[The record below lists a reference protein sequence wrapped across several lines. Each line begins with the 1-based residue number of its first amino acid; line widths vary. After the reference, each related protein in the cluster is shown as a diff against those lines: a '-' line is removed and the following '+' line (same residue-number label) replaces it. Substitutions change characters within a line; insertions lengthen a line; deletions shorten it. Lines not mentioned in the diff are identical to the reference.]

1 MRESC
6 IVESYILLDDR
17 YDCCLARRCGG
28 MRHAQD
34 CVGMGTGAGGGG
46 GGGGCI
52 VVLEWSARG
61 TCHVE
66 RQKCIK
72 IRDAQETHAGEVL
85 EPVEEDGARG

>member
-52 VVLEWSARG
+52 VVLE
-61 TCHVE
+61 
-66 RQKCIK
+66 
-72 IRDAQETHAGEVL
+72 
-85 EPVEEDGARG
+85 